1 MSKNETHPS
10 SLIPHPSITMFSK
23 IEDALKDFREGKFVL
38 VADDESRENEGDLIM
53 AAQFADAKA
62 INFLAREARG
72 LICVPMEVKRL
83 DDLQL
88 PPMAQVNTDRH
99 GTAYRMS
106 VDARLGT
113 TTGISAVDRALAIKV
128 LLDPKTQP
136 SDLMRPGHTFPL
148 AAVPGGVLVRAGH
161 TEAAIDL
168 CNLAGL
174 YPAAVICEVMNEEGN
189 SANLDEL
196 AVMAKQHDIKIIT
209 IEELIRYR
217 RMNEKLVRRVAEA
230 KLPTKW
236 GEFRVVAYESVLD
249 GTPFIALVKGVVKPE
264 EPILV
269 RVHSGC
275 LTGDV
280 LDSLRC
286 DCGDQLRGAL
296 QQIAENGSGVLLYIA
311 QHEGRGIGIL
321 NKLRAYELQDQGAD
335 TVQANHALG
344 FAADLREY
352 GTGAQVLSDL
362 GVRKMRLL
370 TNNPAKRVGLEAY
383 GLQIVERVPLMPA
396 SHEHNKNYLDT
407 KRDKMGHLLE
417 DEE

>member
-1 MSKNETHPS
+1 
-10 SLIPHPSITMFSK
+10 MFAT
-23 IEDALKDFREGKFVL
+23 IEEALKDFRSGKFVL
-38 VADDESRENEGDLIM
+38 VADDETRENEGDLIM
-53 AAQFADAKA
+53 AAQFVDAKA

-72 LICVPMEVKRL
+72 LICVPMEGKRL
-83 DDLQL
+83 DELQL
-88 PPMAQVNTDRH
+88 GPMAQSNTDRH
-99 GTAYRMS
+99 GTAYSMS
-106 VDARLGT
+106 VDARSGT
-113 TTGISAVDRALAIKV
+113 TTGISAADRARAVQV
-128 LLDPKTQP
+128 LIDPQALP
-136 SDLMRPGHTFPL
+136 GDLMRPGHTFPL
-148 AAVPGGVLVRAGH
+148 RARDGGVLVRAGH

-168 CNLAGL
+168 CHLAGL
-174 YPAAVICEVMNEEGN
+174 YPAAVICEVLNEEGN

-196 AVMAKQHDIKIIT
+196 EVMSSQHDIKIIT

-230 KLPTKW
+230 KLPTQW
-236 GEFRVVAYESVLD
+236 GEFKVVAYESVLD
-249 GTPFIALVKGVVKPE
+249 GTPYLALVNGEVRPE

-296 QQIAENGSGVLLYIA
+296 QQIAQNGSGVLLYIA

-362 GVRKMRLL
+362 GVRRMRLL

-383 GLQIVERVPLMPA
+383 GLQIVERVPLRPA
-396 SHEHNKNYLDT
+396 PHEHNQSYLDT

-417 DEE
+417 DIAQINEEKEESS